1 MAVSSNSRTC
11 VSLFDQEL
19 IELLRGVRI
28 IAKEYTGHGTGNH
41 EQLELW
47 NKEHNHKTG
56 KCTMYSRFR
65 LVSCSVY
72 QFYVRL
78 SVIKLTL
85 KEKVPIEIKALKS
98 AFEPNGP

>member
-19 IELLRGVRI
+19 IGLLRGVRI

-56 KCTMYSRFR
+56 KCTMYCSDW
-65 LVSCSVY
+65 LVVLSIN
-72 QFYVRL
+72 FMYVL
-78 SVIKLTL
+78 VAVI
-85 KEKVPIEIKALKS
+85 ALM
-98 AFEPNGP
+98 F